1 MKKPK
6 VKTMMTCLREVYEAN
21 GFGGLF
27 QGLGAK
33 LTQTVLNAAF
43 MFAFYET
50 IMRYTR
56 STFKALNL

>member
-1 MKKPK
+1 MLS
-6 VKTMMTCLREVYEAN
+6 CLREVYEAN
-21 GFGGLF
+21 GVPGLF
-27 QGLGAK
+27 KGLGAK

-50 IMRYTR
+50 ILRYTR